1 MRNADMMVEMIRL
14 CDQYGEVLQSHL
26 YDNDYLTVKGKTM
39 DGKEFSLSLIVNKEE
54 KKDA

>member
-14 CDQYGEVLQSHL
+14 CDQYGEVLESHL
-26 YDNDYLTVKGKTM
+26 YDNDYLTVKGKTK